1 MRLIGKTAVVF
12 GGGRG
17 VGRACATSLA
27 THGADVAIV
36 YRGNHAEA
44 EKTAAA
50 VRRAGRRVL
59 AVACDVVDPDA
70 VAKTYGQIA
79 GALGPF
85 QMLVSTVGAAAPF
98 KTVRALSPKEWFDY
112 INTDLTGTFNILHH
126 GLGPLKDAGGGGIVV
141 ISSIA
146 AQMVQARNP
155 HGAAAKAG
163 VEALVRVLAREEAR
177 NGIRANVV
185 GIGLTDTDMTRP
197 VFESWGE
204 ETVKRVLAGIPL
216 GRIAT
221 PQDIAH
227 AVTFFLS
234 EEGAYITG
242 KVLQVDGGQFIG
254 G

>member
-1 MRLIGKTAVVF
+1 MKLIGKAAVVF

-17 VGRACATSLA
+17 VGRACAIGLA
-27 THGADVAIV
+27 ERGADVVIV
-36 YRGNHAEA
+36 YRSNHPEA

-50 VRRAGRRVL
+50 VRAAGRRALVI
-59 AVACDVVDPDA
+59 VCNVVDADA
-70 VAKTYGQIA
+70 VATAYGRIA
-79 GALGPF
+79 AEFGPF

-98 KTVRALSPKEWFDY
+98 KTVRALTPKEWADY
-112 INTDLTGTFNILHH
+112 IGTDLTGTFNVLHH
-126 GLGPLKDAGGGGIVV
+126 GLGPLKDAGGGGIVA

-146 AQMVQARNP
+146 SQMVQARNP

-177 NGIRANVV
+177 NLIRANVV
-185 GIGLTDTDMTRP
+185 GIGLTDTDMTKP

-204 ETVKRVLAGIPL
+204 ETVKRVIASIPL
-216 GRIAT
+216 GRIAK
-221 PQDIAH
+221 PEDVAN
-227 AVTFFLS
+227 AVIFLLS
-234 EEGAYITG
+234 EEGSYITG